1 MLGRTKTQTVYREP
15 QPAYREP
22 QTTHR
27 ESHTAYR
34 EPQLA
39 YREPSIPTV
48 TIEPPVEEPEATAFT
63 EPESVEYTVPARQGP
78 PPLFKVFGG
87 DAKLD
92 GRFEVAESI
101 EIECELSGE
110 LIVGG
115 QLVIG
120 QHGVVNATTHT
131 VDAIIEGCYEG
142 TMVATGTVEILP
154 TGRVDGSI
162 ETDSLV
168 IAKGAVFNGNVV
180 KRVPDPNVIARNHR

>member
-22 QTTHR
+22 QPT
-27 ESHTAYR
+27 YR

-48 TIEPPVEEPEATAFT
+48 TIEPPIEEPEAPQFL
-63 EPESVEYTVPARQGP
+63 EPEAVAHMTPVRQGP

-87 DAKLD
+87 EAKLD

-101 EIECELSGE
+101 AIECELSGE

-120 QHGVVNATTHT
+120 RHGVVNATTHT
-131 VDAIIEGCYEG
+131 VDAVIEGCYEG
-142 TMVATGTVEILP
+142 TMVASGTVEILP
-154 TGRVDGSI
+154 TGRVNGDI
-162 ETDSLV
+162 ESDSLV

-180 KRVPDPNVIARNHR
+180 KRVPDPTIGIARSHR